1 MKNFII
7 YNLQKPHKIPFKILK
22 KIFFLYQKSKY
33 KFEDFE
39 NEQNERFK
47 NLNFDRIE
55 GKKKLDFIKKKNS
68 FLVREMSSEHELL
81 FSSISLSKKNQI
93 KKILEIGTFD
103 GANAFLLSVL
113 FKDSKIETIDLK
125 SDENDFQNFY
135 NRKNN
140 LEKFINERNNLLKKS
155 DSIKFEEL
163 NSVKLTFHKEKYDL
177 IWIDGAHGYPVCC
190 IDIVNS
196 LKLLNR
202 EGMIMIDD
210 VCLKSNNSDKM
221 YTSIAAFET
230 LKELEKNN
238 IIKFNLI
245 YKRLDADSNCIKE
258 NIKYVAL
265 VKKIYTG
272 TIVDIA

>member
-1 MKNFII
+1 
-7 YNLQKPHKIPFKILK
+7 
-22 KIFFLYQKSKY
+22 
-33 KFEDFE
+33 
-39 NEQNERFK
+39 
-47 NLNFDRIE
+47 
-55 GKKKLDFIKKKNS
+55 
-68 FLVREMSSEHELL
+68 MSSEHELL

>member
-1 MKNFII
+1 
-7 YNLQKPHKIPFKILK
+7 
-22 KIFFLYQKSKY
+22 
-33 KFEDFE
+33 
-39 NEQNERFK
+39 
-47 NLNFDRIE
+47 
-55 GKKKLDFIKKKNS
+55 
-68 FLVREMSSEHELL
+68 MSSEHELL

-202 EGMIMIDD
+202 KGMIMIDD